1 MTHNQPL
8 RQFRQLRL
16 LAVITTARRLF
27 DALNTT
33 QCLSTAGRE
42 QRRMLNLSHLT
53 VRRLIYLLI
62 IQEKD
67 IMQFDS

>member
-1 MTHNQPL
+1 MTHKQPL
-8 RQFRQLRL
+8 RQLRL

-42 QRRMLNLSHLT
+42 QRRMLNLSH
-53 VRRLIYLLI
+53 RPQAYLSSHNPG
-62 IQEKD
+62 KGHHAV
-67 IMQFDS
+67 